1 MKVKAKIDGF
11 YGGSRRRA
19 GSTFE
24 FKGEKPGSWMEPL
37 EPVKP
42 AAALKAPKQ
51 AKVPSPE
58 AAPAAEGTE
67 LI

>member
-1 MKVKAKIDGF
+1 MKVKAKVDGF

-24 FKGEKPGSWMEPL
+24 FKGSKPGSWMV
-37 EPVKP
+37 PVEEAKP
-42 AAALKAPKQ
+42 AAAPKALRSATKAPT
-51 AKVPSPE
+51 PE
-58 AAPAAEGTE
+58 AEKPAGEE